1 MLALASG
8 PIYGRKRRRTLVVGV
23 VGRAGTVEGVLSGR
37 VTIDGDDSSATAIS
51 MFRKSRFREQ
61 IRAIALNGIA
71 IAGLNVVDVKRI
83 EKATHV
89 PVLVLTRSRPNV
101 GEFMRA
107 LSIYQR
113 TGVND
118 SERKR
123 ALVENIN
130 RERRFVKVSGFYV
143 QSGLKAAELKGVVPV
158 AFELLRLAHMIA
170 KGVSTGV
177 SGGRV

>member
-61 IRAIALNGIA
+61 IRAIVLNGIA

-118 SERKR
+118 SEKKR
-123 ALVENIN
+123 AIIENIN
-130 RERRFVKVSGFYV
+130 KERRFVRMDGFYV
-143 QSGLKAAELKGVVPV
+143 QAGLDATELKGILPT
-158 AFELLRLAHMIA
+158 AFVLLRLAHMIA
-170 KGVSTGV
+170 SGVSMGV
-177 SGGRV
+177 SKGRM

>member
-89 PVLVLTRSRPNV
+89 PVLVLTRSRPNA

-123 ALVENIN
+123 ALIESIN
-130 RERRFVKVSGFYV
+130 KERRFVKVSGFYV
-143 QSGLKAAELKGVVPV
+143 QSGLKAAELKGVVHV

>member
-61 IRAIALNGIA
+61 IRAIVLNGIA

-123 ALVENIN
+123 ALIENTN

>member
-123 ALVENIN
+123 ALIENTN